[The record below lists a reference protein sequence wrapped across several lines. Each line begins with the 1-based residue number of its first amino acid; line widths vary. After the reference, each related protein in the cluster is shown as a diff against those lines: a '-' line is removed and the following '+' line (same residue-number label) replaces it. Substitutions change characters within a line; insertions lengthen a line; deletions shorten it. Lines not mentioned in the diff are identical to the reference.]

1 MMRLLELRSLRP
13 SRLLLPALG
22 LVLAASA
29 SCGGGAAEESS
40 GPAAASGSGAAVDPA
55 RAARLERT
63 GAALATHLRA
73 VRRQGLAP
81 RMLDACEE
89 LLEETRGSTYA
100 FREGYGISLRDT
112 WMVLTWNRGT
122 ARPGRTVEQEERG
135 KREGVAGIA
144 LLARKLRERG
154 TELVLVPIPRLHQV
168 HPERLAPGLEV
179 PADFVGVDPAT
190 TLYLGELTAA
200 GVTVV
205 HLTPAFAA
213 ERESAAAEDDRFLFH
228 AYDNHWTPRGV
239 RLAADEIAKVVTG
252 LEGYESGAL
261 AEGADWRVDHHEVV
275 FKVPPPRGNA
285 VPPLDPLTR
294 VWIDAIVDEAGAPA
308 LPPDPTSPILLLGD
322 SNAQWYTEH
331 AAAIGDQLGARLGR
345 RLDVIALPGSLADG
359 VWKSVARRTRPGET
373 LSDKKVVVWV
383 FELNMLLDAELA
395 GVAGLVE

>member
-1 MMRLLELRSLRP
+1 MMRLLEHRSLRP
-13 SRLLLPALG
+13 SRLLLPALV
-22 LVLAASA
+22 LLLAANA
-29 SCGGGAAEESS
+29 GCGGAAE
-40 GPAAASGSGAAVDPA
+40 GPSAPATGSGAAEAVDPA
-55 RAARLERT
+55 RAARFEQA

-73 VRRQGLAP
+73 VRRKGLLP
-81 RMLDACEE
+81 RMLDACEA

-122 ARPGRTVEQEERG
+122 ARPGRTVEQEERAR
-135 KREGVAGIA
+135 REGLAGIVE
-144 LLARKLRERG
+144 LARKLRERG

-168 HPERLAPGLEV
+168 YPDRVDPRIEV

-213 ERESAAAEDDRFLFH
+213 VRESDAADEDRYLFH
-228 AYDNHWTPRGV
+228 AFDNHWTPRGV
-239 RLAADEIAKVVTG
+239 HLAADEIAKVVKG
-252 LEGYESGAL
+252 LEGSVPGAL
-261 AEGADWRVDHHEVV
+261 TEGIGWRVDHHEVT
-275 FKVPPPRGNA
+275 FKVPPPRGNG
-285 VPPLDPLTR
+285 VPPIDPLTK
-294 VWIDAIVDEAGAPA
+294 VWIDAIVDEAGKPA
-308 LPPDPTSPILLLGD
+308 LPTDPSSPILLLGD
-322 SNAQWYTEH
+322 SNAQWYAEH

-359 VWKSVARRTRPGET
+359 VWKSVARRSRPGET